1 MRALRQHQIG
11 EREIVTD
18 YLDPQT
24 GSREKPE
31 PSHEWKTRPTG
42 EDADGTEY
50 EVFTDALGVIAK
62 GKVTK

>member
-1 MRALRQHQIG
+1 M
-11 EREIVTD
+11 TD
-18 YLDPQT
+18 YLDPKT

-42 EDADGTEY
+42 DADENGEIPY
-50 EVFTDALGVIAK
+50 EAYTDALGVIAK